1 METIH
6 TEIISRFIGNVA
18 TLLNYYPSKA
28 LIDLRRI
35 VQFIDD
41 RIPYRDGHNKR
52 VAKLSVRLGEEIG
65 LLEDEIFI
73 LEVASLLHDLG
84 KAYIKKEILEKP
96 GILTKAERKEIEKHV
111 LNAAVFLSCFR
122 EFKKPLE
129 GILSHHECYNGSGY
143 PKGMTGTEIPLSG
156 RIIAVADAFDAMTSE
171 RPYRESKT
179 KVEAIEELKRNS
191 KNQFDPYLVH
201 IFVKDV
207 LRIDFLI

>member
-1 METIH
+1 LETIH
-6 TEIISRFIGNVA
+6 TQVISRFMDYVA
-18 TLLNYYPSKA
+18 NMLYYDPSKA
-28 LIDLRRI
+28 LVDLRRI

-52 VAKLSVRLGEEIG
+52 VAELAVRLGGVIG
-65 LLEDEIFI
+65 LSEDEIFI

-111 LNAAVFLSCFR
+111 LNAAIFLSCFR
-122 EFKKPLE
+122 EFKKPIE
-129 GILSHHECYNGSGY
+129 GILSHHECYDGSGY
-143 PKGMTGTEIPLSG
+143 PRGMTGTEIPLSG
-156 RIIAVADAFDAMTSE
+156 RIIAVADAYDAMTSE

-191 KNQFDPYLVH
+191 KNQFDPYLVD

-207 LRIDFLI
+207 L

>member
-1 METIH
+1 MESIH
-6 TEIISRFIGNVA
+6 TQVISRFIGYVA
-18 TLLNYYPSKA
+18 NMLEHDPSKA

-52 VAKLSVRLGEEIG
+52 VAELAVRLGEEIG
-65 LLEDEIFI
+65 LSEDEIFI

-84 KAYIKKEILEKP
+84 KAYIKNEILEKP

-111 LNAAVFLSCFR
+111 SNAAVFLSCFR

-129 GILSHHECYNGSGY
+129 GILSHHEYYDGSGY

-156 RIIAVADAFDAMTSE
+156 RIIAIADAYDAMTSE
-171 RPYRESKT
+171 RPYRENKT
-179 KVEAIEELKRNS
+179 KEEAIEELKRNS
-191 KNQFDPYLVH
+191 KSQFDPYLVD
-201 IFVKDV
+201 IFIKI
-207 LRIDFLI
+207 LL